1 MFPLIWA
8 TPLKKLSPKC
18 KILNVF
24 SAEIV
29 SKRRI
34 EQLNFLIGFQILKFG
49 PFKWLSVRAKC
60 NPVASNSSFFN
71 LQKIAQRLV
80 TLPLHPSI

>member
-1 MFPLIWA
+1 MWA
-8 TPLKKLSPKC
+8 KSLKKLSPKY

-24 SAEIV
+24 STEIV

-34 EQLNFLIGFQILKFG
+34 EQLSFLIGFQILKFG

-60 NPVASNSSFFN
+60 NPMASNSSFFD
-71 LQKIAQRLV
+71 LQIIAQRLV
-80 TLPLHPSI
+80 ALPLDPNI